1 MIYGGFS
8 HSTSQKSNVYNEGGA
23 LCFFVAQ
30 DGACFPCKT
39 PKMAKMALVWR
50 DRGGSTREVR
60 TDRTMSGRVR
70 LSGFFMPPT
79 ACPFLPCRQAAH
91 REKVASKTELD
102 DRAIYVLTLR
112 AEKHVADPIRML
124 RALLKIAGRQ
134 FGLKAIQ
141 IREQRD
147 DIAA

>member
-1 MIYGGFS
+1 LGLRGLHAAPKSFWRYQPRPRPKCRCSYCYRLFIGDR
-8 HSTSQKSNVYNEGGA
+8 STATFCSDA
-23 LCFFVAQ
+23 
-30 DGACFPCKT
+30 
-39 PKMAKMALVWR
+39 
-50 DRGGSTREVR
+50 
-60 TDRTMSGRVR
+60 
-70 LSGFFMPPT
+70 
-79 ACPFLPCRQAAH
+79 CRQAAH
-91 REKVASKTELD
+91 REKIASKKKFN

-124 RALLKIAGRQ
+124 RALLKIAGQQ

>member
-1 MIYGGFS
+1 MGLRGL
-8 HSTSQKSNVYNEGGA
+8 HAVPKSVWRYMRKP
-23 LCFFVAQ
+23 VAK
-30 DGACFPCKT
+30 ARCSYCYRLFPCSRSD
-39 PKMAKMALVWR
+39 ALFCGDV
-50 DRGGSTREVR
+50 
-60 TDRTMSGRVR
+60 
-70 LSGFFMPPT
+70 
-79 ACPFLPCRQAAH
+79 CRQAAH
-91 REKVASKTELD
+91 REGIASKKNYD

-124 RALLKIAGRQ
+124 RVLLKIARR